1 MLIARID
8 AGDLILIALQLQR
21 RTFASIAQ
29 EEKTIMKGI
38 GIDPNPEKSIS
49 DELAKLQDDFL
60 RSLLEKGDPAGA
72 CELEHQVDAGELE
85 HQVDAGELEHQV
97 DAGELEHQVDAV
109 QLDGD
114 PHDPDIGNRKE

>member
-97 DAGELEHQVDAV
+97 DAGELEHQVDAGELEH
-109 QLDGD
+109 QGKIE
-114 PHDPDIGNRKE
+114 P